1 MMVGWW
7 RRKKEF
13 ANLEAEIVVLIK
25 GMIEGI
31 PGKAA
36 EISIEHPKG
45 GGIEVH
51 VDPTRA
57 GAAYFALFAENG
69 RPLIDMRVGE
79 GSPWEVSH
87 GRLPEL
93 LALVGECCRAV
104 IRGNVEEKLWHE
116 GERLVK
122 ARAIFWF
129 DGKANRILWI
139 DGILNPFKKRT
150 KRFVR
155 YKPY

>member
-1 MMVGWW
+1 MFEWWW
-7 RRKKEF
+7 RKK
-13 ANLEAEIVVLIK
+13 ALATLEAEVVVLIK

-36 EISIEHPKG
+36 EVTIEHSKD

-57 GAAYFALFAENG
+57 GAAYFALLAING
-69 RPLIDMRVGE
+69 YSSIEMNVGR

-87 GRLPEL
+87 RRLPEL
-93 LALVGECCRAV
+93 LARVGECFRAV
-104 IRGNVEEKLWHE
+104 IRGNVEEKLWYE
-116 GERLVK
+116 GDDMVK

-129 DGKANRILWI
+129 EGKSSRILWI
-139 DGILNPFKKRT
+139 SGFLNPFKKRT